1 MIRSDEEFRA
11 SDKRGDC
18 CQIPQWKEGYRFLR
32 RRSLVGVAVSGGGL
46 CTLGFS
52 LEMRIW
58 HNAPTFNAAYFP
70 RPQFLFR
77 HTVRDHATMGTGAR
91 GAHGDELRVSF

>member
-52 LEMRIW
+52 LEMRIR
-58 HNAPTFNAAYFP
+58 HDASTFDATDFP
-70 RPQFLFR
+70 RLVFLLR
-77 HTVRDHATMGTGAR
+77 HIVRDQATMGAGA
-91 GAHGDELRVSF
+91 